1 MNYQQSYQDRTSLR
15 RMARHEEPEF
25 SNASILYS
33 MEKFVKAV
41 NEMEETIL
49 VPSRLLDLAVGDS
62 NDTVSQKGLSNIN
75 TTMPHTD
82 LYRLYNIV
90 NKMKLELLWSQ
101 KSTDENNDDDDIDI
115 DDRRTTKSSSTS
127 LTTTTTSTTST
138 TSTDHVRLGHA
149 RCPSTT
155 SMQSVQSASSLISSS
170 SSSSDTDS
178 DVGIEIDS
186 GMETEDTIND
196 RYANQAAENF
206 RRHLHGLHRSIKR
219 MTNAAEYLTLRYQ
232 ADVGGQA

>member
-1 MNYQQSYQDRTSLR
+1 
-15 RMARHEEPEF
+15 MARHEEPEF

-62 NDTVSQKGLSNIN
+62 SDTVSQKGLTNIN

-101 KSTDENNDDDDIDI
+101 KSSADENNDDEEIDI
-115 DDRRTTKSSSTS
+115 DDRRTTKSSSAS
-127 LTTTTTSTTST
+127 LTTTTTA

-196 RYANQAAENF
+196 KYANQAAENF

>member
-1 MNYQQSYQDRTSLR
+1 
-15 RMARHEEPEF
+15 MARHEEPEF
-25 SNASILYS
+25 SNASILNS

-62 NDTVSQKGLSNIN
+62 GDTVSQKGLSNIN

-82 LYRLYNIV
+82 LYRLYTIV

-101 KSTDENNDDDDIDI
+101 KSTDESLCDDISTAAAADN
-115 DDRRTTKSSSTS
+115 DDRRVKVR
-127 LTTTTTSTTST
+127 TTTTTN
-138 TSTDHVRLGHA
+138 DNNNVRLGHA

-155 SMQSVQSASSLISSS
+155 SMQSMQSASSLVSSS
-170 SSSSDTDS
+170 SSCDSDS

-186 GMETEDTIND
+186 GMETEDSIND
-196 RYANQAAENF
+196 RFANQAAENF
-206 RRHLHGLHRSIKR
+206 QRHLHGLHRSIKR